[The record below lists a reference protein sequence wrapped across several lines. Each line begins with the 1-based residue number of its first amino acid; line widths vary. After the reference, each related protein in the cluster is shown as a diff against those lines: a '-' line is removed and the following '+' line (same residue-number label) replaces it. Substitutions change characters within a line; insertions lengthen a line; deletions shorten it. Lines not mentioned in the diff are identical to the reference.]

1 MISYRALNSL
11 QNFSMVHK
19 VKFCVPQA
27 YCTEVCAKISHRIVV
42 LAEGKDLS
50 VVPEPLAQSQLGD
63 RLHGQAQQ
71 VGTQRR
77 VLTLWE

>member
-1 MISYRALNSL
+1 M
-11 QNFSMVHK
+11 
-19 VKFCVPQA
+19 
-27 YCTEVCAKISHRIVV
+27 V

-50 VVPEPLAQSQLGD
+50 VVAEPLAQSQLGD